1 MDPQHHAHDGQR
13 ATPTEG
19 ERPVPGPDGP
29 YMGDPDPRFLEI
41 FEGVL
46 YSPWLYALVVA
57 TACAL
62 VLLGR
67 RSQVALIVGAAIAA
81 NGVLWCLLGWTLV
94 EAGYSGDSSRYL
106 TQLALGVLAF
116 ALALAA
122 RRYRRGRTP
131 VGTIATHEH
140 WADES

>member
-1 MDPQHHAHDGQR
+1 MLDP
-13 ATPTEG
+13 T
-19 ERPVPGPDGP
+19 GP
-29 YMGDPDPRFLEI
+29 YVGDPDPRFLET

-67 RSQVALIVGAAIAA
+67 RSHVALIVGAAIAA

-116 ALALAA
+116 ALAPAA
-122 RRYRRGRTP
+122 RRYRRGRTH